1 MLSIYIK
8 VGRIYAVV
16 KSKVELNITAKGF
29 NMRNISLAGPRP
41 ITRSRAQ

>member
-16 KSKVELNITAKGF
+16 KSMVPATY
-29 NMRNISLAGPRP
+29 RP
-41 ITRSRAQ
+41 LLCDSGQIGWRF